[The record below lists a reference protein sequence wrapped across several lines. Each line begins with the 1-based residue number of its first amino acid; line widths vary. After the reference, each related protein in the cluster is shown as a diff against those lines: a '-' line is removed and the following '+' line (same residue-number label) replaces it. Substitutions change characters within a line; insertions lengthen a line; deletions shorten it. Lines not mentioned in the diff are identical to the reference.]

1 MGTFKTTD
9 GLDIAYEDW
18 PADPGP
24 ETGPPVVLHHGFLA
38 DARLNWL
45 YGGVVA
51 ALTGAGRRVVAPD
64 ARGHGR
70 SDKPHDP
77 ALYGEDRMSRDLSEL
92 LDHLGLGEVDLVGYS
107 MGAIVSLITASRDRR
122 VRRLV
127 VGGVGAG
134 VVEVGGV
141 ETRAMD
147 RKLLAQGLL
156 ADDPDSITDPMV
168 RQFRQ
173 FADAIPGNDRQA
185 LAAQASS
192 VHTAGVDLASIRAA
206 TLVIVGRD
214 DPLAARPDVLSGA
227 IPDARLQV
235 VEGDHL
241 GALGDPA
248 FVPSIVGFL
257 SGGSEP

>member
-1 MGTFKTTD
+1 MGTFRTSDT
-9 GLDIAYEDW
+9 LQIAYEDW
-18 PADPGP
+18 DADPGP
-24 ETGPPVVLHHGFLA
+24 ATGPPVVLHHGFLA
-38 DARLNWL
+38 DGRLNWL
-45 YGGVVA
+45 YGGVVGA
-51 ALTGAGRRVVAPD
+51 FRAAGRRVVAPD

-92 LDHLGLGEVDLVGYS
+92 LDHLGLDQVDLVGYS
-107 MGAIVSLITASRDRR
+107 MGAIVALITASRDPR

-127 VGGVGAG
+127 VGGVGSG

-147 RKLLAQGLL
+147 RKLLAKGLL
-156 ADDPDSITDPMV
+156 ADDPETITDPMV

-173 FADAIPGNDRQA
+173 FADAIPGNDRRA

-214 DPLAARPDVLSGA
+214 DPLAARPEVLAGA
-227 IPDARLQV
+227 IPGARLQI

-241 GALGDPA
+241 GAMGDPV
-248 FVPSIVGFL
+248 FVPSVVGFV
-257 SGGSEP
+257 SGSAEP